1 MKLYDAIKEM
11 RRLSREKI
19 SFSFSFMS
27 YNSTKGS
34 THGVVYVKNA
44 RLLKRESKRHN
55 RFAEDM
61 EKYMDLDTLQAKRFW
76 QPLLMSFNG
85 EKITV

>member
-1 MKLYDAIKEM
+1 M

-27 YNSTKGS
+27 YNSTEGTS
-34 THGVVYVKNA
+34 EGLVYVKNA
-44 RLLKRESKRHN
+44 RLLKRESSKHN
-55 RFAEDM
+55 KYAEDM
-61 EKYMDLDTLQAKRFW
+61 ERYLDLDTLQAKRFW